1 MPPARPLCLCL
12 LLLGGCA
19 DAPTLDGRI
28 SATAAAAPYP
38 ELQPLAPLLAR
49 AAAPGQI
56 TPASVPQMNGS
67 AAGLSTRAAALRG
80 PVVDAVTRARM
91 KRAIARAAL
100 R

>member
-19 DAPTLDGRI
+19 DAPSLDGRI
-28 SATAAAAPYP
+28 SAAAAAAPYP
-38 ELQPLAPLLAR
+38 ELQPLLAR